1 MSSRA
6 LQVLAI
12 LLLAALAALPGS
24 VSATE
29 SLLTADTHISS
40 DEPELNF
47 GTRPTLNV
55 GGCSRALIRF
65 DPAATLPIGTPGDHV
80 ARATLLLWVNRVD
93 VAGEI
98 EFADVTQ
105 AWAESSA
112 AFATQPTVGT
122 AFTHVPV
129 PAAGR
134 YTVGGHD

>member
-6 LQVLAI
+6 LQVLGI

-24 VSATE
+24 VSAAE

-40 DEPELNF
+40 DEPELDF

-55 GGCSRALIRF
+55 GGCSRALI
-65 DPAATLPIGTPGDHV
+65 
-80 ARATLLLWVNRVD
+80 RVD

-112 AFATQPTVGT
+112 AFATQPAVGT

-129 PAAGR
+129 PAAGG